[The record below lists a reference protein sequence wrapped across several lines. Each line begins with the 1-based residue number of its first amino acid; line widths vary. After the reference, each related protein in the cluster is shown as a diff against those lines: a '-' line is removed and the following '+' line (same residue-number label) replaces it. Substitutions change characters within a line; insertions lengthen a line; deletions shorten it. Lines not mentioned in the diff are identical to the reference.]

1 MKTLLVSAVAL
12 SLFAGA
18 AAASPIF
25 DKLNE
30 TAPRADVFTT
40 LNESAPRSP
49 FETLNETA
57 PRSPFDKLNEQA
69 PRSFG
74 QLNDQAP

>member
-1 MKTLLVSAVAL
+1 MKTLLASAVAL
-12 SLFAGA
+12 SLIAGA
-18 AAASPIF
+18 ASASPIF

-40 LNESAPRSP
+40 LNEAAPRSP
-49 FETLNETA
+49 W
-57 PRSPFDKLNEQA
+57 DKLNEQA